1 MGLFSMFS
9 RADEDNPVNRSAIRA
24 KPNFEFRGVEVIP
37 DANACCKAVEA
48 LAGRRLLADE
58 APQLPMPDC
67 DQPTCK
73 CRFHQYS
80 DRRTDLRRDAD
91 AGIGSMAD
99 MFVAENARDERPG
112 RRSVDQDDD

>member
-9 RADEDNPVNRSAIRA
+9 RADEDKPVNRSAIRA

-37 DANACCKAVEA
+37 DANGCCKAVEA

-58 APQLPMPDC
+58 APQLPMSDC
-67 DQPTCK
+67 DKPSCE
-73 CRFHQYS
+73 CRFQQYS

-91 AGIGSMAD
+91 AGIGTMAD
-99 MFVAENARDERPG
+99 MFVADNARADQPG
-112 RRSVDQDDD
+112 RRAADQEND

>member
-37 DANACCKAVEA
+37 DANACCKAVGA
-48 LAGRRLLADE
+48 LAGRRLLAGE

-67 DQPTCK
+67 DQATCE
-73 CRFHQYS
+73 CRFQQYS

-99 MFVAENARDERPG
+99 QFVTENARVDRPG
-112 RRSVDQDDD
+112 RRAVDQDHD

>member
-37 DANACCKAVEA
+37 DTNACCNAVEA

-67 DQPTCK
+67 DQVSCE
-73 CRFHQYS
+73 CRFQQYS

-91 AGIGSMAD
+91 AGIGTLAD
-99 MFVAENARDERPG
+99 MFVTDNARAERPG
-112 RRSVDQDDD
+112 RRSADQEDD

>member
-1 MGLFSMFS
+1 MALFSLFS
-9 RADEDNPVNRSAIRA
+9 RADTDKPVNQSAILP
-24 KPNFEFRGVEVIP
+24 KPDFEFRGVEVIP
-37 DANACCKAVEA
+37 DANVCCKAVEA

-67 DQPTCK
+67 DRASCECHFQ
-73 CRFHQYS
+73 QYT

-91 AGIGSMAD
+91 AGIGTMAD

-112 RRSVDQDDD
+112 RRSADQDPD